1 EPSAE
6 LREAFPPASNQHGPS
21 AWPSLRVVV
30 AHDLATGLTCRP
42 EYGPAYGDHN
52 ECESV
57 LARRLMARLRPGS
70 VILGAGNFGIFIVA
84 FEAAKKA
91 GPEVL
96 LRLSQPRF
104 EASKREGERVGP
116 GRWSVAWRPSAHER
130 GKYEADLP
138 PDAEVRGQLAEVE
151 VGAGGS
157 R

>member
-1 EPSAE
+1 
-6 LREAFPPASNQHGPS
+6 
-21 AWPSLRVVV
+21 
-30 AHDLATGLTCRP
+30 P

-70 VILGAGNFGIFIVA
+70 VILGDGNFGIFIVA
-84 FEAAKKA
+84 FEATKKA
-91 GPEVL
+91 GHEVL

-104 EASKREGERVGP
+104 EALKREGEQVGP

-157 R
+157 RQTLYLFGTLEEGTNREWGELYGLRWRVEPD